1 MENFT
6 PLTASIGGALIGLSA
21 VILMAFNGRI
31 AGISGVFS
39 GVAFAQNGDKLW
51 RILFVLGLVT
61 APIIYQAAS
70 GRDIEFDLSTNMPLV
85 IIGGLLVGF
94 GTRLGSGC
102 TSGHGVC
109 GLSRLSPRS
118 LVSVLLFMGAGMLTV
133 TAARTVFGG

>member
-31 AGISGVFS
+31 AGISGVIS
-39 GVAFAQNGDKLW
+39 GVAFAQKGDRVW
-51 RILFVLGLVT
+51 RILFVIGLVA
-61 APIIYQAAS
+61 APLFYQTAS
-70 GRDIEFDLSTNMPLV
+70 GSMPEFDLSANMPLV

-133 TAARTVFGG
+133 TAVRTVLGG